1 MKKEDLDLTETVL
14 AGSPA
19 DRPWEGCLNSVTY
32 RVPRGQK
39 VMLPAFLSEYIKRT
53 EEERASAEATARRLS
68 ESAMKLLNNN

>member
-1 MKKEDLDLTETVL
+1 MTNKDLDLTETVL

-53 EEERASAEATARRLS
+53 EEERASAEETADRLS
-68 ESAMKLLNNN
+68 RSALKL